1 MSSSR
6 SGIFITFEGS
16 EGCGKSTQIARLAER
31 LQQEHA
37 DRSVVTLR
45 EPGGTAL
52 GEQIRHLL
60 QHGDSSMSIVSEAE
74 LLLFA
79 ASRAQLV
86 REIIQPALEQGSI
99 VLCDRFFD
107 STTAYQGAA
116 RALNPDQVK
125 MINSFSVGEV
135 VPDLTFLL
143 DMEVM
148 EGRERMKKRN
158 AVSSIVDRMEQQSD
172 DFYEAVRQGYLE
184 IAKKTPKRI
193 ILIDAAASADEVSE
207 KIWEILKSK
216 SEKLKNVLLQ

>member
-16 EGCGKSTQIARLAER
+16 EGCGKSTQIARLAEKLR
-31 LQQEHA
+31 RENR
-37 DRSVVTLR
+37 DREVLTLR

-52 GEQIRHLL
+52 GEQVRHVL
-60 QHGDSSMSIVSEAE
+60 QHADSSVDIVPEAE

-86 REIIQPALEQGSI
+86 REVIQPALERGAI

-116 RALNPDQVK
+116 RALDAEHVK
-125 MINSFSVGEV
+125 MINNFSIGGV

-143 DMEVM
+143 DMEAAY
-148 EGRERMKKRN
+148 GRERMKKRN
-158 AVSSIVDRMEQQSD
+158 VASAIVDRMEQEPEE
-172 DFYEAVRQGYLE
+172 FYEAVRQGYLE
-184 IAKKTPKRI
+184 LAKKNPKRI
-193 ILIDAAASADEVSE
+193 IVIDALQTIDEVTE
-207 KIWEILKSK
+207 QILKTLHRFTS
-216 SEKLKNVLLQ
+216 STLHLV